1 MAKPEYAPKL
11 ATFNDIQKA
20 IEDIWADLMAAKH
33 AMHFLQ
39 GELEGDWS
47 SAVSTKAEPQII
59 NTKSARTWLSTTV
72 LYAVDST
79 DDRLCYLINNIPE
92 DGKASHA

>member
-1 MAKPEYAPKL
+1 MAKSAYEPKL
-11 ATFNDIQKA
+11 DTFNDIQKA

-39 GELEGDWS
+39 EELEGDWS
-47 SAVSTKAEPQII
+47 NAVSIKAEPQII
-59 NTKSARTWLSTTV
+59 DAKSARTWLSTTV
-72 LYAVDST
+72 LYAVDDA

-92 DGKASHA
+92 DREARHA